1 MKPPITESD
10 RSGNPITIN
19 ALSREPGNTGWTVHT
34 RVSIGPYM
42 EDLDNNQFQPN
53 QSHDIANDTVA
64 QTGAGNRAN
73 HDNGDIVHIM
83 NNREWTEE
91 QKRKLVEIG
100 RQEKRR
106 RKTS

>member
-1 MKPPITESD
+1 MPYPENRVTLDGLFIPVCQSD
-10 RSGNPITIN
+10 LIWKT
-19 ALSREPGNTGWTVHT
+19 
-34 RVSIGPYM
+34 
-42 EDLDNNQFQPN
+42 DLDNNQFQPN

-106 RKTS
+106 GKTS